1 MRTLAGLCLLLLAAP
16 IAANTPSFGGDAPV
30 AYLIDMQSGAI
41 LIDRDSKRRIPTASM
56 AKMMT
61 ALVAFDAIKK
71 GDLKLASHYAVKPET
86 WQKWNNTGSTMF
98 LKANQKVSVDNL
110 LHGILTLSGND
121 ASVVFAEG
129 FAGSESAFTVKM
141 NRTGKAL
148 DLRDS
153 YFGTANGWPDE
164 GKTFST
170 ARDLIVIARR
180 IIVEHPKLFRS
191 YFSQNEFRWN
201 GVTQPNRNPLLGV
214 IDGADGMK
222 TGHSDEAGY
231 CLIGTAERDGR
242 RLMMVLAG
250 LPTQEARLQEARDAI
265 NWGFDEWQS
274 KTLFHKGAKIYEVP
288 VQLGASRTVSV
299 IAPSNIGAT
308 FPKGGQPPKN
318 IAVRFNGPVKAPLKK
333 GAIVAQLVMH
343 FANGQKQSMPLVAAN
358 DVPKAGFFGRA
369 WNGLALSVGF

>member
-1 MRTLAGLCLLLLAAP
+1 MRTVATLCLLLLAAP
-16 IAANTPSFGGDAPV
+16 TAANTPSFESEARV
-30 AYLIDMQSGAI
+30 AYLIDMQSGGV
-41 LIDRDSKRRIPTASM
+41 LLDRDSKRRIPTASM

-71 GDLKLASHYAVKPET
+71 GDLKLASQYPVKPET

-98 LKANQKVSVDNL
+98 LKPNEKVSIDNL

-129 FAGSESAFTVKM
+129 FAGSESAFAVKM

-170 ARDLIVIARR
+170 ARDLVVIAQR
-180 IIVEHPKLFRS
+180 IIVGHPKLFRA

-250 LPTQEARLQEARDAI
+250 LPTEAARLQEAREVI

-274 KTLFHKGAKIYEVP
+274 KLLFHKGAKISEVP
-288 VQLGASRTVSV
+288 VQLGVLRSV
-299 IAPSNIGAT
+299 GLIAPSNIGAT
-308 FPKGGQPPKN
+308 FAKGGQPPKS
-318 IAVRFNGPVKAPLKK
+318 IAVRFNGPVKAPVKK
-333 GAIVAQLVMH
+333 GAVVAQLVMH
-343 FANGQKQSMPLVAAN
+343 FANGQKQSMPLVAAD
-358 DVPKAGFFGRA
+358 DVPTAGFFGRA
-369 WNGLALSVGF
+369 WNGLVSSVGF

>member
-1 MRTLAGLCLLLLAAP
+1 MRTIAVLFLLAISAP
-16 IAANTPSFGGDAPV
+16 TAANTPSFESEARV
-30 AYLIDMQSGAI
+30 AYLIDMQSGAV
-41 LIDRDSKRRIPTASM
+41 LLDRDSKRRIPTASM

-71 GDLKLASHYAVKPET
+71 GDLKLASQYSVKPET

-98 LKANQKVSVDNL
+98 LKPNEKVTIDNL

-121 ASVVFAEG
+121 AAIVFAEG
-129 FAGSESAFTVKM
+129 FGGSESAFTGKM
-141 NRTGKAL
+141 NRTAKAL
-148 DLRDS
+148 KLRDS
-153 YFGTANGWPDE
+153 HFGTANGWPDE

-170 ARDLIVIARR
+170 ARDLVVIAQQ

-191 YFSQNEFRWN
+191 YFSQSEFRWN
-201 GVTQPNRNPLLGV
+201 GVAQPNRNPLLGV

-250 LPTQEARLQEARDAI
+250 LPTEAARLHQAREVI

-274 KTLFHKGAKIYEVP
+274 KLLFRKGAKISEAQ
-288 VQLGASRTVSV
+288 VQLGTERSV
-299 IAPSNIGAT
+299 ALIAPGNIGAT
-308 FPKGGQPPKN
+308 FPKGDQPPKS
-318 IAVRFNGPVKAPLKK
+318 IAVRFNGPLKAPLKK
-333 GAIVAQLVMH
+333 GAVVAQLVMR
-343 FANGQKQSMPLVAAN
+343 FANGHKQSMPLVAAN
-358 DVPKAGFFGRA
+358 DVPKAGFIGRA
-369 WNGLALSVGF
+369 WNGLVSSVGF